1 MSTEF
6 KNEEEMSAEELV
18 EMQTAEEFVQ
28 NWNKESKSI
37 KDATDE
43 DIATLEKSVKLL
55 ATISHQKKHF
65 REKVIDLEKK
75 LKDAKPGDTKPT
87 APKEDVPAGDV
98 IDEKYLKIELRQ
110 EGYTNEQAKKIVD
123 AMKVAGLK
131 TIEELQSS
139 EIFKP
144 FLEKMK
150 DDDAVEDASF
160 GKTTK
165 PKTPLASD
173 NFDWS
178 KATPAQIEAHR
189 NKVMT
194 GQ

>member
-6 KNEEEMSAEELV
+6 KNEEEMSAEELA

-28 NWNKESKSI
+28 NWNKENKSI
-37 KDATDE
+37 KDATEE
-43 DIATLEKSVKLL
+43 DIATLEKSVKLV
-55 ATISHQKKHF
+55 ATLSHQKKHF
-65 REKVIDLEKK
+65 REKVDALEKK
-75 LKDAKPGDTKPT
+75 LKDAKPSETKPT
-87 APKEDVPAGDV
+87 TPKEEAPAADV
-98 IDEKYLKIELRQ
+98 IDEKYVKIELRQ
-110 EGYTNEQAKKIVD
+110 EGYSTEQAKKIVD
-123 AMKVAGLK
+123 AMKIAGLK
-131 TIEELQSS
+131 TVEELQSS

-150 DDDAVEDASF
+150 NDDAIEDASF
-160 GKTTK
+160 GSGPK

-178 KATPAQIEAHR
+178 KATPQQIEAHR
-189 NKVMT
+189 NKVLT